1 MALELLNQ
9 SRYLTTILKNFLFTD
24 VSEMILISGGSLDQ
38 VKPLTPC
45 LGLPV
50 SQRTVERG
58 IECVGSFTNDLS
70 PQSFEASTSPF
81 VLPSLFSF
89 LNSERAAFH
98 CLPGNDARGSIPGSS
113 LLQMIP
119 DLT

>member
-1 MALELLNQ
+1 MWVVLQMIFLL
-9 SRYLTTILKNFLFTD
+9 RVLKLARHLF
-24 VSEMILISGGSLDQ
+24 
-38 VKPLTPC
+38 
-45 LGLPV
+45 
-50 SQRTVERG
+50 
-58 IECVGSFTNDLS
+58 
-70 PQSFEASTSPF
+70 F